1 MIRKLQDTDIHRIA
15 EIWLKTNL
23 KAHGFISAQYWENNF
38 ETVKELLLQ
47 AEVYVYENN
56 EKIHAPSHFINEKI
70 L

>member
-1 MIRKLQDTDIHRIA
+1 MIRKLQNADIHRIA